1 MYFLYILKSLAN
13 DRYYVGS
20 TNNLERRLKEHN
32 TGKSKYTKLTKPFIL
47 VFSKKYKTLKK
58 AQHIERKL
66 KRFKSR
72 TVLDKIVSEQTI
84 RLRS

>member
-47 VFSKKYKTLKK
+47 VFKKEYKSVKEARFIEGKLKK
-58 AQHIERKL
+58 
-66 KRFKSR
+66 FKSKNII
-72 TVLDKIVSEQTI
+72 DKIIKEQEVK
-84 RLRS
+84 LRS